1 MWEMLKES
9 SKKRNSKNL
18 VITISGLHGVGKS
31 TIAKSISKEFNLRYI
46 SAGLLF
52 RKIAKEK
59 NLSLLELSEKA
70 MLSPEIDAII
80 DNMQKEEASK
90 GNVIIDG
97 LISSFICKDFA
108 NIKIYIKADLET
120 RINRIAKRD
129 GIDFNKALKETLE
142 RENNE
147 RERFKKFYGFDIDD
161 MSIYNLVI
169 DNSFISASLCIKI
182 IKIYIND
189 YLKSINDKL
198 IK

>member
-1 MWEMLKES
+1 MRKMLKANF
-9 SKKRNSKNL
+9 KKGNSKNL

-52 RKIAKEK
+52 RKIAKDK
-59 NLSLLELSEKA
+59 KLSLLELSEKA
-70 MLSPEIDAII
+70 KASPEIDAII

-90 GNVIIDG
+90 GRVIIDG

-108 NIKIYIKADLET
+108 NIKIYIKANLET

-129 GIDFNKALKETLE
+129 GIFFEKALKETLE

-147 RERFKKFYGFDIDD
+147 RERFKKFYGFDINDI
-161 MSIYNLVI
+161 SIYDLVI
-169 DNSFISASLCIKI
+169 DNSFISASSCIKI
-182 IKIYIND
+182 IKIYINE
-189 YLKSINDKL
+189 Y
-198 IK
+198 IKKFK

>member
-1 MWEMLKES
+1 MLKKP
-9 SKKRNSKNL
+9 SKKGNSKNL

-70 MLSPEIDAII
+70 KTFPEIDAMI
-80 DNMQKEEASK
+80 DNMQKEEAYK
-90 GNVIIDG
+90 GGTVIDG
-97 LISSFICKDFA
+97 LISSFICKDLA
-108 NIKIYIKADLET
+108 NIKIYIKANLET

-129 GIDFNKALKETLE
+129 GIIFEKALKETLE

-147 RERFKKFYGFDIDD
+147 RERFKKFYGFNIDD
-161 MSIYNLVI
+161 TSIYDLVI
-169 DNSFISASLCIKI
+169 DNSYISANSCVEI
-182 IKIYIND
+182 IKMYINE
-189 YLKSINDKL
+189 YLKNINKT
-198 IK
+198 

>member
-1 MWEMLKES
+1 MRKMLKES
-9 SKKRNSKNL
+9 FKEGSSKNL

-147 RERFKKFYGFDIDD
+147 RERFKKFYGFDIDNI
-161 MSIYNLVI
+161 SIYDLVI
-169 DNSFISASLCIKI
+169 DNSFISAPICIKI
-182 IKIYIND
+182 IKMYINE
-189 YLKSINDKL
+189 YLKNKG
-198 IK
+198 